1 MNKFFDYI
9 QPTIVKTS
17 NHPALPEELR
27 NKYLL
32 NYNVF
37 GIKYFDQY
45 YLLSESNEGIPY
57 LLMKEDNWAIELESS
72 NDDFDDILDIPR
84 LYIDITDKFIDGS
97 ELFRSFIFQAVMEN
111 SIYAKGIEGFEAGKD
126 YWLNVTLYNYLANT
140 NQIEI
145 PNFDAR
151 MPNYITEHIEI
162 SEFFDDLSYT
172 PYKDYT
178 NLEYYNKKN
187 HLRDNKYSEEVLL
200 DFYVNFCKIIL
211 NDTTITQEKLYSG
224 NNQIYNRV
232 LNYFANYKSDEAAIT
247 LNLILNNKFASS
259 SSTSAKSNSCNSCNS
274 STNTNI
280 VDQTCSSLYSEAML
294 EYLKQMLGD
303 IEFYCDWFMIDLG
316 DEDKMVNDVL
326 LYNLKTYF
334 EEFKELEISLDF
346 SSSTVVHSSFLCKDT
361 INSAT
366 SQLNYKIYDNYMKI
380 FTFIENSELLMNTN
394 KIKIYGEAFG
404 KLLPQLQF

>member
-37 GIKYFDQY
+37 GIKYFEQY

-232 LNYFANYKSDEAAIT
+232 LNYFVNYKSDEAAIT

-316 DEDKMVNDVL
+316 DDNKMINDVL
-326 LYNLKTYF
+326 IENLKTLF
-334 EEFKELEISLDF
+334 KEFYELEISLDF
-346 SSSTVVHSSFLCKDT
+346 SSSSIVHSSFCCKDT
-361 INSAT
+361 INS
-366 SQLNYKIYDNYMKI
+366 SYSKSNYKILDNYLKVLQ
-380 FTFIENSELLMNTN
+380 FVEENTLLQNTN

-404 KLLPQLQF
+404 ELLPKLQF

>member
-17 NHPALPEELR
+17 NHPELPEELR

-37 GIKYFDQY
+37 GIKYFEQY

-57 LLMKEDNWAIELESS
+57 LLMKEDNWAIELETS

-84 LYIDITDKFIDGS
+84 IYIDITDSFITDS
-97 ELFRSFIFQAVMEN
+97 NIFKSFIFQAIMEN
-111 SIYAKGIEGFEAGKD
+111 SIYARGIEGFVAGKD
-126 YWLNVTLYNYLANT
+126 YWLNSTLYNYLANT
-140 NQIEI
+140 NQIEV

-151 MPNYITEHIEI
+151 MPNYITEHIKI
-162 SEFFDDLSYT
+162 SSYFDDLSST

-187 HLRDNKYSEEVLL
+187 NLRDNKYSEEELL
-200 DFYVNFCKIIL
+200 NFYVNFCKIIL
-211 NDTTITQEKLYSG
+211 EDTTITEEKIYSG
-224 NNQIYNRV
+224 KNQIYNKV
-232 LNYFANYKSDEAAIT
+232 LNYFANYKTDDVSVT
-247 LNLILNNKFASS
+247 LDLMLNNKFASS
-259 SSTSAKSNSCNSCNS
+259 NTSRTSNSCNTCNS
-274 STNTNI
+274 SNNTNI
-280 VDQTCSSLYSEAML
+280 VEQSCSSLYSQSMF
-294 EYLKQMLGD
+294 EYLKEMLGNV
-303 IEFYCDWFMIDLG
+303 EFYCDWFMIDLG

-326 LYNLKTYF
+326 LYNLKTFF

-361 INSAT
+361 INSST

-380 FTFIENSELLMNTN
+380 FTFIENNELLMNTN